1 MFLRIAL
8 LGCLALGACHSAAA
22 MQVAQSEPIDPRAA
36 RAEPKESGAKPAS
49 DDPELAEAVRER
61 LANHPAVTLDGMQ
74 ISAAGGAV
82 TLHGRADSDFEK
94 EQAELATR
102 RVRDVKRVINELE
115 VVDLPPPGRDDKA
128 LEAEL
133 AAAFA
138 SDPRIDPGLVGVHVE
153 EDVVTLTGTLPDWD
167 MIDAVLQ
174 RTFAVQPR
182 AVVNRLERAYR
193 PQRHS
198 EL

>member
-1 MFLRIAL
+1 MFVRSVL
-8 LGCLALGACHSAAA
+8 LGCLALSACHSADMTVVRVTHPA
-22 MQVAQSEPIDPRAA
+22 DPRAA
-36 RAEPKESGAKPAS
+36 RAEPKESGVKPAS
-49 DDPELAEAVRER
+49 GDADLAEAVRQR
-61 LANHPAVTLDGMQ
+61 LANHPAVTLDGVQ
-74 ISAAGGAV
+74 ISAVDGAV
-82 TLHGRADSDFEK
+82 TLSGRADSDFEK

-102 RVRDVKRVINELE
+102 RVRDVKRVNNELRI
-115 VVDLPPPGRDDKA
+115 VSLPATGRDDRA

-153 EDVVTLTGTLPDWD
+153 EDLVTLTGTLPDWD

>member
-1 MFLRIAL
+1 MFVRITL

-22 MQVAQSEPIDPRAA
+22 VQVARNEPVDPGAA
-36 RAEPKESGAKPAS
+36 RAEAKESGAKPVS

-74 ISAAGGAV
+74 ISAAGAAV
-82 TLHGRADSDFEK
+82 TLRGRADSEFEK
-94 EQAELATR
+94 KQAELASR
-102 RVRDVKRVINELE
+102 RVRGVKRVISEL
-115 VVDLPPPGRDDKA
+115 VIVPLPPPGRDDEA

-133 AAAFA
+133 SAAFA

-174 RTFAVQPR
+174 HTFAVQPR